1 VVGNRSLGNYRSVK
15 EKEEQMKLKQIHW
28 LLAAALLVMVWVAA
42 TPRNAQ
48 AQGQNLL
55 QNPGFEEGHYNQ
67 DGIVEITVPNGW
79 RMHWSNAETNIFGG
93 EAATARPETVVW
105 NIADAP
111 PNERSLFWKD
121 GSYIVK
127 IFKGYAPM
135 WAAMSQDV
143 SGLQVGR
150 RYRLVAPVYV
160 DIVAGYEGGQKV
172 APADPRQGRVRLGA
186 GPVGAPWR
194 ADNIDYSG
202 WWTAETINP
211 FYLAY
216 PTFIHEFTATSA
228 DMTVWIEVV
237 SNFPHPNNGFFI
249 DAVGLYALDEVRP
262 VAPAAPPASP
272 GGQPAAPLAPPAAPL
287 PAPTPRADG
296 SVVHV
301 VQSGDTLWTI
311 AIRYASALD
320 MTPEE
325 ALPAIQERNNNPAFI
340 SVGDE
345 LLIVPPAP
353 AAALAAVPEEAEQE
367 TPDEA
372 ELAEEEAAVAEA
384 EAETAAAEV
393 AEAAQAEALAMA
405 EVKGAIC
412 VTIFNDVN
420 EDGQREAGVET
431 LLADNAVTISRG
443 GSTISTYISDGVNE
457 PHCFE
462 NLEADT
468 YQVQIFPPAGYQ
480 VTTADSWAV
489 AVADGGAVPI
499 NFGVRFNDEPA
510 ALAAQDVD
518 TAVAATDAAP
528 AASALTNA
536 ASGGI
541 FSNIGL
547 IVLGVAVFLI
557 LLAGIGVVLLR
568 RG

>member
-1 VVGNRSLGNYRSVK
+1 VK
-15 EKEEQMKLKQIHW
+15 EKKVLMKFKKINW
-28 LLAAALLVMVWVAA
+28 LLAAALLVGVWA
-42 TPRNAQ
+42 TAVLPNVQ

-55 QNPGFEEGHYNQ
+55 RNPGFEEGHYNQ

-79 RMHWSNAETNIFGG
+79 RMHWSNGETNIFGG
-93 EAATARPETVVW
+93 DAATARPETVVW

-121 GSYIVK
+121 GSYTVK

-135 WAAMSQDV
+135 WAAMSQDL

-216 PTFIHEFTATSA
+216 PTFIHEFTAASA

-272 GGQPAAPLAPPAAPL
+272 GGQPAAPAAPPAALL

-340 SVGDE
+340 NVGDE

-353 AAALAAVPEEAEQE
+353 AAALAAVPEEAEEEQE
-367 TPDEA
+367 APDEA
-372 ELAEEEAAVAEA
+372 ALAEA
-384 EAETAAAEV
+384 EAEAAA
-393 AEAAQAEALAMA
+393 AAAAAQAETEAVAAA

-489 AVADGGAVPI
+489 AVTDGGVAPI

-528 AASALTNA
+528 ASSALTNA

>member
-1 VVGNRSLGNYRSVK
+1 
-15 EKEEQMKLKQIHW
+15 MKFKKINW
-28 LLAAALLVMVWVAA
+28 LLAAALLVGVWA
-42 TPRNAQ
+42 TAVLPNVQ

-55 QNPGFEEGHYNQ
+55 RNPGFEEGHYNQ

-79 RMHWSNAETNIFGG
+79 RMHWSNGETNIFGG
-93 EAATARPETVVW
+93 DAATARPETVVW

-121 GSYIVK
+121 GSYTVK

-135 WAAMSQDV
+135 WAAMSQDL

-216 PTFIHEFTATSA
+216 PTFIHEFTAASA

-272 GGQPAAPLAPPAAPL
+272 GGQPAAPAAPPAALL

-340 SVGDE
+340 NVGDE

-353 AAALAAVPEEAEQE
+353 AAALAAVPEEVEEEQE
-367 TPDEA
+367 APDEA
-372 ELAEEEAAVAEA
+372 ALAEA
-384 EAETAAAEV
+384 EAEAAA
-393 AEAAQAEALAMA
+393 AAAAAQAETEAVAAA

-489 AVADGGAVPI
+489 AVTDGGVAPI

-528 AASALTNA
+528 ASSALTNA

>member
-1 VVGNRSLGNYRSVK
+1 MK
-15 EKEEQMKLKQIHW
+15 EKKVLMKFKKINW
-28 LLAAALLVMVWVAA
+28 LLAAALLVGVWA
-42 TPRNAQ
+42 TAVLPNVQ

-55 QNPGFEEGHYNQ
+55 RNPGFEEGHYNQ

-93 EAATARPETVVW
+93 DAATARPETVVW

-121 GSYIVK
+121 GSYTVK

-216 PTFIHEFTATSA
+216 PTFIHEFTAASA

-272 GGQPAAPLAPPAAPL
+272 GGQPAAPAAPPAAPL

-345 LLIVPPAP
+345 LLITGTKGDTDEFRTITAISGNSVTIDSALSHDHTRPDGETFDPSELNIYVANVSRSVVFRSADPTQRGHFMAMHNPAVSDIHFAQFKDLGRTDKTRLIDDPPAHP
-353 AAALAAVPEEAEQE
+353 TFPGNGTNPRKAVR
-367 TPDEA
+367 
-372 ELAEEEAAVAEA
+372 L
-384 EAETAAAEV
+384 
-393 AEAAQAEALAMA
+393 
-405 EVKGAIC
+405 
-412 VTIFNDVN
+412 
-420 EDGQREAGVET
+420 
-431 LLADNAVTISRG
+431 
-443 GSTISTYISDGVNE
+443 
-457 PHCFE
+457 
-462 NLEADT
+462 
-468 YQVQIFPPAGYQ
+468 
-480 VTTADSWAV
+480 
-489 AVADGGAVPI
+489 
-499 NFGVRFNDEPA
+499 
-510 ALAAQDVD
+510 
-518 TAVAATDAAP
+518 
-528 AASALTNA
+528 
-536 ASGGI
+536 
-541 FSNIGL
+541 
-547 IVLGVAVFLI
+547 VF
-557 LLAGIGVVLLR
+557 
-568 RG
+568 

>member
-1 VVGNRSLGNYRSVK
+1 MK
-15 EKEEQMKLKQIHW
+15 EKKVLMKFKKINW
-28 LLAAALLVMVWVAA
+28 LLAAALLVGVWA
-42 TPRNAQ
+42 TAVLPNVQ

-55 QNPGFEEGHYNQ
+55 RNPGFEEGHYNQ

-79 RMHWSNAETNIFGG
+79 RMHWSNGETNIFGG
-93 EAATARPETVVW
+93 DAATARPETVVW

-121 GSYIVK
+121 GSYTVK

-135 WAAMSQDV
+135 WAAMSQDL

-216 PTFIHEFTATSA
+216 PTFIHEFTAASA

-272 GGQPAAPLAPPAAPL
+272 GGQPAAPAAPPAALL

-340 SVGDE
+340 NVGDE

-353 AAALAAVPEEAEQE
+353 AAALAAVPEEAEEEQE
-367 TPDEA
+367 APDEA
-372 ELAEEEAAVAEA
+372 ALAEA
-384 EAETAAAEV
+384 EAEAAA
-393 AEAAQAEALAMA
+393 AAAAAQAETEAVAAA

-489 AVADGGAVPI
+489 AVTDGGVAPI

-528 AASALTNA
+528 ASSALTNA